1 MLSVQEA
8 RSPVIAEV
16 GGLATAGGCQL
27 VAACDLAVAAESAT
41 FATPGVKIGLF
52 CSTPGVALVRAMPVM
67 HATEMLLTSGAISAR
82 EDQARGLINRVVAD
96 AKLRAAT
103 ADLANKI
110 AQAPAHTVR
119 MGKRAFYQQAAMADL
134 SETYAFAQQVMVENM
149 RLRDAQEGVAAF
161 LEKRAPEWSS

>member
-1 MLSVQEA
+1 MITGPITGPDN
-8 RSPVIAEV
+8 RT
-16 GGLATAGGCQL
+16 G
-27 VAACDLAVAAESAT
+27 
-41 FATPGVKIGLF
+41 
-52 CSTPGVALVRAMPVM
+52 
-67 HATEMLLTSGAISAR
+67 GAITAR
-82 EDQARGLINRVVAD
+82 EAQARGLINRVVAD